1 METCGFIEKMRNR
14 RLILASGSPRRRE
27 LLADLGVEFIV
38 DVPEVDESHDESVAA
53 EDVAPMLA
61 SRKAAAYRQQR
72 GIREG
77 EIVISADTVVIV
89 DDRVLGK
96 PADGAEAREMLRSLS
111 GRTHRVVTGVCVASA
126 DCTLSRSMATEVT
139 FAPLSDD
146 EISYYIDRYRPFDK
160 AGAYGIQ
167 EWIGCMG
174 ITHIS
179 GDYYNVMGLPLRLLY
194 EMLSVV

>member
-126 DCTLSRSMATEVT
+126 D
-139 FAPLSDD
+139 
-146 EISYYIDRYRPFDK
+146 
-160 AGAYGIQ
+160 
-167 EWIGCMG
+167 
-174 ITHIS
+174 
-179 GDYYNVMGLPLRLLY
+179 
-194 EMLSVV
+194 